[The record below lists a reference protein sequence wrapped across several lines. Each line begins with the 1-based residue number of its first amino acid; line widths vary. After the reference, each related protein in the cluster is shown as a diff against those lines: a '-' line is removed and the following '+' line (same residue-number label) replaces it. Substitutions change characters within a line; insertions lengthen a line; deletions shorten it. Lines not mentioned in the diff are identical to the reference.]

1 MLLSRGRRYF
11 TSTFK
16 LGSMG
21 RLLLM
26 EEVMEEVLPLM
37 EEEGSKRCK
46 GAAGTIIAVAEPSL
60 L

>member
-1 MLLSRGRRYF
+1 
-11 TSTFK
+11 
-16 LGSMG
+16 MG

-46 GAAGTIIAVAEPSL
+46 GAAGTITAVAEPSL